1 MRGTTE
7 VPSTRD
13 RVLAT
18 IRTAATAP
26 TVEEIATELDVHP
39 NSVRLH
45 TAALREDGLITQD
58 TRPGTGRGRP
68 QVTFRTSDR
77 GAWSGR
83 RDYQLLASLLL
94 DGVAGDDAAR
104 QLGLAWGRRMAA
116 GAAGVDGASRD
127 QDRDITDV
135 GDNDDDNHD
144 DDNATAHVP
153 IASTRELI
161 RRTLADLGFEPTA
174 VAGTDDSVELR
185 NCPFRELVDPRDGVV
200 CALHAGM
207 LDGLAEDSPVDV
219 ELLPFTSPQACTVR
233 MGDRA

>member
-1 MRGTTE
+1 MSGSTE
-7 VPSTRD
+7 APSTRD

-26 TVEEIATELDVHP
+26 TVEEIATELGVHP

-58 TRPGTGRGRP
+58 TRSGTGRGRP

-94 DGVAGDDAAR
+94 HGVDDGEAAR

-116 GAAGVDGASRD
+116 GVDGTSR
-127 QDRDITDV
+127 
-135 GDNDDDNHD
+135 GHDDAHD

-153 IASTRELI
+153 TSSTRELV
-161 RRTLADLGFEPTA
+161 RGVLDELGFEPTA
-174 VAGTDDSVELR
+174 VADTADSVELR
-185 NCPFRELVDPRDGVV
+185 NCPFRELVDSRDGVV

-207 LDGLAEDSPVDV
+207 LDGLAEHASVDV
-219 ELLPFTSPQACTVR
+219 ELLPFTSLQACTVR
-233 MGDRA
+233 MGDRT

>member
-116 GAAGVDGASRD
+116 GAAGVDG
-127 QDRDITDV
+127 
-135 GDNDDDNHD
+135 DNHD

-174 VAGTDDSVELR
+174 VVGTDDSVELR

-200 CALHAGM
+200 CALHASM

>member
-116 GAAGVDGASRD
+116 GAAGVDG
-127 QDRDITDV
+127 
-135 GDNDDDNHD
+135 DNHD
-144 DDNATAHVP
+144 DDNATARVP

-233 MGDRA
+233 MGDRT

>member
-116 GAAGVDGASRD
+116 GAAGVDG
-127 QDRDITDV
+127 
-135 GDNDDDNHD
+135 DNHD

-174 VAGTDDSVELR
+174 VVGTDDSVELR

>member
-116 GAAGVDGASRD
+116 GAAGVDG
-127 QDRDITDV
+127 
-135 GDNDDDNHD
+135 DNHD